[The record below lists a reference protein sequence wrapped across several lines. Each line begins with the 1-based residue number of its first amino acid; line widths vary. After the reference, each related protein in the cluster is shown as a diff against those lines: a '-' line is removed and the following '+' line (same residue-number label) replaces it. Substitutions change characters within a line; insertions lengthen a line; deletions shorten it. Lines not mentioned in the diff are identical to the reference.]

1 MDEVQTVKMVDGGK
15 LRKEYSQVW
24 ADYFV
29 KYIEAYRSA
38 GIPIW
43 GITVQNEAMASQ
55 VWESCVYTAEEE
67 RDFVRDYLGPALG
80 MKGMSDVKIMDL
92 GSQPRDH
99 VPESPEL
106 PMETLKLQNISGELL
121 FIGTTGGH
129 FDNVRMVHDAFP
141 DKKLL
146 YTEAGLEV
154 PGHRPSFL
162 RGI

>member
-1 MDEVQTVKMVDGGK
+1 MKTNNDMLHGGK

-67 RDFVRDYLGPALG
+67 ERDFVRDYYLWD
-80 MKGMSDVKIMDL
+80 S
-92 GSQPRDH
+92 
-99 VPESPEL
+99 
-106 PMETLKLQNISGELL
+106 
-121 FIGTTGGH
+121 TGNER
-129 FDNVRMVHDAFP
+129 NV
-141 DKKLL
+141 
-146 YTEAGLEV
+146 
-154 PGHRPSFL
+154 
-162 RGI
+162 